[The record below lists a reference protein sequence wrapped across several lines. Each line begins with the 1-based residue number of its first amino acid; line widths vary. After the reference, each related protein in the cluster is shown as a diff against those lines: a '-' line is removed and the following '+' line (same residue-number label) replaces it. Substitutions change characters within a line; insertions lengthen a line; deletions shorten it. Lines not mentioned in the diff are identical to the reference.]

1 MTTTFTIDAGALT
14 SASGAQGPRVFLL
27 IHVQGAER
35 SSRIVELP
43 DGAEVTVGRSRSATV
58 MVDHDSVSRLH
69 ARIRRD
75 DAGAYWLYDEGSAA
89 GTFLNYEQLGL
100 APRPLQHGDVVQ
112 LGRVTLRFRLEL
124 AGWAGRAAPEPP
136 NTEEWH
142 ADDADFTDRRG

>member
-1 MTTTFTIDAGALT
+1 MCIRDRPGGNVTLGREADA
-14 SASGAQGPRVFLL
+14 VD
-27 IHVQGAER
+27 V
-35 SSRIVELP
+35 VV
-43 DGAEVTVGRSRSATV
+43 DGAG
-58 MVDHDSVSRLH
+58 VSRLH

>member
-1 MTTTFTIDAGALT
+1 VLEWADGTATPI
-14 SASGAQGPRVFLL
+14 
-27 IHVQGAER
+27 
-35 SSRIVELP
+35 ELP
-43 DGAEVTVGRSRSATV
+43 GDHVTLGREAEAVDVVVDGPG
-58 MVDHDSVSRLH
+58 VSRLH